1 MLYEDYETV
10 CDNCSL
16 IVDECKCDVEC
27 SLCGFQHEL
36 CKCFDIYPMKVEP
49 EVYPAERNS

>member
-1 MLYEDYETV
+1 MSTISYMLLFNNLTIKIVIKMLYKDYETV

-27 SLCGFQHEL
+27 SLCGFQHKL
-36 CKCFDIYPMKVEP
+36 
-49 EVYPAERNS
+49 